1 MKFEAHRGVGTECP
15 ENTMPAF
22 QAAAAQ
28 GYAMIETDPLFTA
41 DGVCVLL
48 HDRMLNRTC
57 RNADGSE
64 IAGEICMDA
73 ISYEEALAYDAGLA
87 KARKYKGTKIP
98 TLQELLNL
106 SAKTGIAIK
115 LDNRIQSFTETQTA
129 ALFDLIAASKARAG
143 FTVSDF
149 SYLDRVLARFPDAE
163 IHYDGPVDA
172 AALAALQSRLRREQ
186 LTVWLCLP
194 SEETAWVTVPK
205 ADAAL
210 CAAVKRVGQLG
221 IWLLKT
227 QKELEQAQAYGADLV
242 ETPGQLKPLHP
253 YEGLS
258 DCHTHSFYSHDSAC
272 DPADSLRAA
281 QAHGLAAFAITDHCD
296 IEFCR
301 KQDVQTPV
309 CQSVA
314 AAKALNAAVPGLRV
328 LSGVEMGE
336 AIWYE
341 DAAADLLNAA
351 HCDVVIGSVHA
362 VRYPGYSMPY
372 SQIDFSRFSER
383 EKDAF
388 LAAYFDDLLE
398 MAQTADFDILAHLT
412 CPVRYIH
419 GKYHRSVDLT
429 RYQPQIDAILKS
441 IVEKGA
447 ALEVNTSGFHEPEP
461 YLMPEL
467 SIVKRYLAF
476 GGTLITL
483 GSDAHQA
490 ENMANGF
497 AQAVQM
503 LKSIDVHCLCR
514 YENRIAIPYA
524 IE

>member
-22 QAAAAQ
+22 QTAAAQ
-28 GYAMIETDPLFTA
+28 GYAMIETDPRFTA
-41 DGVCVLL
+41 DGICVLL
-48 HDRMLNRTC
+48 HDRLLNRTC

-64 IAGEICMDA
+64 ITSEICIDA

-87 KARKYKGTKIP
+87 KARKFKGTKIP

-129 ALFDLIAASKARAG
+129 ALFDLVAASKARTA

-149 SYLDRVLARFPDAE
+149 SYLDRILNRFPDAE

-172 AALAALQSRLRREQ
+172 AALAALHHRLRRKQ

-194 SEETAWVTVPK
+194 SEETSWVTVPR

-210 CAAVKRVGQLG
+210 CAAVKQVGQLG

-242 ETPGQLKPLHP
+242 ETPGQLKPFRP

-258 DCHTHSFYSHDSAC
+258 DCHTHSFFSHDSVC

-281 QAHGLAAFAITDHCD
+281 QAQGLAAFAITDHCD

-309 CQSVA
+309 CQSAA
-314 AAKALNAAVPGLRV
+314 AAKALNAAAPGLRV

-336 AIWYE
+336 AIWCE
-341 DAAADLLNAA
+341 DAAADVLKAA
-351 HCDVVIGSVHA
+351 HYDVVIGSVHA

-372 SQIDFSRFSER
+372 SQIDFSRFSEQ

-419 GKYHRSVDLT
+419 GKYHRTVNLAQ
-429 RYQPQIDAILKS
+429 YQPKIDAILKTV
-441 IVEKGA
+441 VEKGA

-467 SIVKRYLAF
+467 PVVKRYLAF

-483 GSDAHQA
+483 GSDAHKA
-490 ENMANGF
+490 ENMANGLT
-497 AQAVQM
+497 AAVQM
-503 LKSIDVHCLCR
+503 LKSIGVQYLCR
-514 YENRIAIPYA
+514 YENRAAIPYA